1 MNSTS
6 SIWNIGRGVV
16 VATLVGLI
24 ATQVAAIRWFADHG
38 ISPLTVAIVLGI
50 ALGNTVYSSWAN
62 WANPGIAFSRTTLLR
77 TGVVFYGFRLTLQN
91 VVEVGVA
98 GVLIDLI
105 MVVGTFVLA
114 VWAGTRFLKMERTS
128 CMLVGSGSAICGA
141 AAVLATE
148 PVVEGKSEDVSVAVA
163 GVVIFGTVSMFLYP
177 VLASLNQTFAIIP
190 GGAREFG
197 IYIGSTVHEV
207 AQVVAAS
214 RQVSVDASGTAVIA
228 KMVRVLMLAPFL
240 VVLAAWIKP
249 SSEIGGGN
257 VIAMTQSALKA
268 VPVFA
273 FIFVGVVLFNSLHLL
288 DKTIVDGIVKID
300 TLLLAIA
307 MGALGIST
315 NISALAKAGGKPML
329 LALILFV
336 WLVIGGAAVN
346 HVVMKLLA

>member
-1 MNSTS
+1 M
-6 SIWNIGRGVV
+6 
-16 VATLVGLI
+16 
-24 ATQVAAIRWFADHG
+24 
-38 ISPLTVAIVLGI
+38 
-50 ALGNTVYSSWAN
+50 
-62 WANPGIAFSRTTLLR
+62 
-77 TGVVFYGFRLTLQN
+77 
-91 VVEVGVA
+91 
-98 GVLIDLI
+98 
-105 MVVGTFVLA
+105 
-114 VWAGTRFLKMERTS
+114 
-128 CMLVGSGSAICGA
+128 
-141 AAVLATE
+141 
-148 PVVEGKSEDVSVAVA
+148 
-163 GVVIFGTVSMFLYP
+163 
-177 VLASLNQTFAIIP
+177 
-190 GGAREFG
+190 
-197 IYIGSTVHEV
+197 HEV

-249 SSEIGGGN
+249 SSESGGGN